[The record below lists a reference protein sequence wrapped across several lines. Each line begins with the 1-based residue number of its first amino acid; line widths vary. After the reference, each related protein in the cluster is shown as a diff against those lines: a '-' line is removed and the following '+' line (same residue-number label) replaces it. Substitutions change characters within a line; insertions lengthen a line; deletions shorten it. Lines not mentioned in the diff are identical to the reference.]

1 MPKGYV
7 CSQCRKPISPAQN
20 RCPHCG
26 ADIDWQKAVGR
37 ITYLDYIP
45 PNQRQRRRK
54 RLLRLG
60 EMILLVGLLLLIL
73 SGWRQGWIQTQWRDF
88 VGSQAFSALQ
98 QGIISLQEGDWGQ
111 ARQYFDQLIATEDD
125 KPYNPTPLAMPTPDL
140 VSSTTPSPPPPT
152 PTLASPLPTPTTPST
167 NPPPTPEN
175 ILSLVENLTHQAE
188 KLAAED
194 PCLAAAVLDRALAQ
208 ADTPEIDA
216 RRRSM
221 KEQCSYAHSII
232 ATPSS
237 PYDILY
243 TTFEPALNTYA
254 IREWE
259 MGAQSPG
266 PLTIAMAMEPATR
279 SDGVIAF
286 HNLITGTEGIFLRW
300 QNGVI
305 EQVTQGADDR
315 HPRWSPD
322 GTQLLF
328 TSAQRSPD
336 QTPHLYLVDIQ
347 LGAVEDLGPGQNA
360 DWSREGL
367 IVFHGCDK
375 GGGYCGLR
383 MLDAITLQ
391 RRQISANPADN
402 FPSWSPDGRYIAFM
416 SSGRSESWDVYM
428 MDVATGNITPISV
441 HPAEDGLPEWSPDGR
456 SLAWLSDRDGDWALY
471 TWEFDTQRV
480 QRRFSVGKRLP
491 NWQQA
496 GFDWR
501 E

>member
-45 PNQRQRRRK
+45 TKQQKRK
-54 RLLRLG
+54 RIIRLG
-60 EMILLVGLLLLIL
+60 GALLLIGLLLLLL
-73 SGWRQGWIQTQWRDF
+73 SGWHQGWALTRW
-88 VGSQAFSALQ
+88 GELLSSQIFRNFQ
-98 QGIISLQEGDWGQ
+98 HGIISLRNGDWDQ
-111 ARQYFDQLIATEDD
+111 ARIFFNQNI
-125 KPYNPTPLAMPTPDL
+125 
-140 VSSTTPSPPPPT
+140 PSQQRESISPT
-152 PTLASPLPTPTTPST
+152 PTLALIQPTTPSLPTPTAILGSPLPSPTPQ
-167 NPPPTPEN
+167 PIIAPPTPQH
-175 ILSLVENLTHQAE
+175 IMPLVKDLTHQAE
-188 KLAAED
+188 KLADED
-194 PCLAAAVLDRALAQ
+194 PCLAAAILERALAL

-216 RRRSM
+216 KRRTM
-221 KEQCSYAHSII
+221 KERCLYAHSII

-237 PYDILY
+237 PYNILY
-243 TTFEPALNTYA
+243 TTFEPTLNTYA

-266 PLTIAMAMEPATR
+266 SLTIAMAMEPATR

-286 HNLITGTEGIFLRW
+286 RNLITGTEGIFLRW

-305 EQVTQGADDR
+305 EQVTLGPDDR

-328 TSAQRSPD
+328 TSALRSPNQD
-336 QTPHLYLVDIQ
+336 PHLYLVDIQ

-375 GGGYCGLR
+375 GGGDCGLR

-391 RRQISANPADN
+391 RRQISINPADN

-428 MDVATGNITPISV
+428 MDVATGNITPISM
-441 HPAEDGLPEWSPDGR
+441 HPGEDGLPEWSPDGR

-471 TWEFDTQRV
+471 TWEFDSQHMW
-480 QRRFSVGKRLP
+480 RRFSVGKRLP

-496 GFDWR
+496 GFDWW